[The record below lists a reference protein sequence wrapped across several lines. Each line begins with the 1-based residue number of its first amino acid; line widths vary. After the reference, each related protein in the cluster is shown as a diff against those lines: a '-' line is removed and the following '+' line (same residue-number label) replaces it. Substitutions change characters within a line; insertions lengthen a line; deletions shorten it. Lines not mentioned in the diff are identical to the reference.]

1 MEEGEKHATIIG
13 ECPSTDTL
21 VLRWEV
27 YRYVK
32 EYSFALARKDLKIKI
47 KTSKQP
53 IGVRCVTLAKRW
65 LLMDAQA
72 LGVRIGVIVDTNDL
86 VFLLV

>member
-1 MEEGEKHATIIG
+1 MPFNGHPSFEVGSVSLREGIFFCTCKKG
-13 ECPSTDTL
+13 FFL
-21 VLRWEV
+21 
-27 YRYVK
+27 
-32 EYSFALARKDLKIKI
+32 KI